1 MERNPQFIFAPYE
14 ILQDSR
20 LSLRQIRVLLA
31 ILSWRKRNTNLAR
44 VSRAILSGKTGY
56 PPQRISQ
63 ITSQLVKLGW
73 LEKHGN
79 GGRSQ
84 WIEYEVSAQNGDQ
97 FGNGNQFGIETDT
110 ESVTQKVTE
119 TVTPIDT
126 ATSTVTNTVTNFNDF
141 WSVYPRKEGKSSADK
156 TWKKLSEVER
166 QLAISDCQI
175 RFKNQ
180 ERKFVPHGSTYL
192 NQKRWVDELDV
203 EQPNFRKEF
212 PI

>member
-14 ILQDSR
+14 ILQDTR

-44 VSRAILSGKTGY
+44 VSRAILSEKTGY

-110 ESVTQKVTE
+110 ESVTQKVAE

-126 ATSTVTNTVTNFNDF
+126 ATSTVINTVTNFNDF
-141 WSVYPRKEGKSSADK
+141 WSVYPRKEGKNNAEK
-156 TWKKLSEVER
+156 TWKKLSEEEK
-166 QLAISDCQI
+166 QLAISDCQN
-175 RFKNQ
+175 RFKSQ
-180 ERKFVPHGSTYL
+180 ERKFIPHGSTYL
-192 NQKRWVDELDV
+192 NQKRWEDELGTD
-203 EQPNFRKEF
+203 QPIPRKEF